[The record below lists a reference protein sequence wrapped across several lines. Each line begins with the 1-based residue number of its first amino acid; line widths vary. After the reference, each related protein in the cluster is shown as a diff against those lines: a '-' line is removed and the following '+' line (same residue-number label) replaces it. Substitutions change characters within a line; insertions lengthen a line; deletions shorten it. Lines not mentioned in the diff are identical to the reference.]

1 MEKMAIM
8 TVLILS
14 AMVLTSLTFASGWG
28 RGHSRSPGSEG
39 DITAIPE
46 LELTN
51 EQVVQIRALR
61 ETHLKD
67 VKPLQDRMREKRRE
81 LRTLWL
87 KKTPDQEKINAAQ
100 AEIGSLRDL
109 MQDKMNDYRRAIF
122 KILNPEQQNRLE
134 TIGKQ
139 RGFSPGPRWGK
150 QRPGRP

>member
-46 LELTN
+46 LELIN

-61 ETHLKD
+61 GTHLKD
-67 VKPLQDRMREKRRE
+67 VRPLQDNMRTKRKE
-81 LRTLWL
+81 LRLLWL
-87 KKTPDQEKINAAQ
+87 QDTPDQGKINAAQ
-100 AEIGSLRDL
+100 AEIGSLRDQ
-109 MQDKMNDYRRAIF
+109 MQDKMADYRLAIF
-122 KILNPEQQNRLE
+122 KILTPKQQSKLE
-134 TIGKQ
+134 TIGRQ

-150 QRPGRP
+150 QRLGSP